1 MLSYRDHHHHG
12 IDHWLE
18 TYRIKKGMSLGPKL
32 LTRLKGTVSQD
43 FDLNFKKIFEY
54 QIYLPEFL
62 AQFQLV
68 RARESGAQGALSDE
82 KMKVKN
88 LVTLSP

>member
-1 MLSYRDHHHHG
+1 M
-12 IDHWLE
+12 
-18 TYRIKKGMSLGPKL
+18 RISKGKL
-32 LTRLKGTVSQD
+32 A
-43 FDLNFKKIFEY
+43 FEY

-82 KMKVKN
+82 KMKVEN